1 MINTIHSKEYCIK
14 RIKEIKAKNKG
25 KEMSLG
31 DVLLL
36 DNFETI
42 LKEYKQHENTSRL

>member
-1 MINTIHSKEYCIK
+1 MVNTIHSKEYCLK

-25 KEMSLG
+25 KKDTSLG

-36 DNFETI
+36 DRFKKI
-42 LKEYKQHENTSRL
+42 LKEYEKT